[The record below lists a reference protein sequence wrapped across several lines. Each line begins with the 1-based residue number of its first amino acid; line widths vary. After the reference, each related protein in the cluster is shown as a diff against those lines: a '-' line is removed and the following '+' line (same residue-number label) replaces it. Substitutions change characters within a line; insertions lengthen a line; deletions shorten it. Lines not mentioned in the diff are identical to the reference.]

1 MSAVYCEICGSEI
14 RDDVYF
20 IRVDASELKVCK
32 SCTRHG
38 TLVRRVR
45 VEQVLEEGRKLKSA
59 SVASPAAMSSAV
71 IRRRPR
77 IYDEM
82 ERVLEE
88 EAEIPEDFGR
98 LVKSARERL
107 GWKQAELA
115 RRINEKQSV
124 IRKIET
130 GEIIPTKE
138 LREKL
143 KRALNLHF

>member
-1 MSAVYCEICGSEI
+1 VSAVYCEICGSEI

-32 SCTRHG
+32 YCARHG

-45 VEQVLEEGRKLKSA
+45 VERVLEEGRKLKSA
-59 SVASPAAMSSAV
+59 SVASAVSSAV
-71 IRRRPR
+71 VRRRPR

-130 GEIIPTKE
+130 GEIIPTRE
-138 LREKL
+138 LLEKL

>member
-1 MSAVYCEICGSEI
+1 VSAVYCEICGSEI

-32 SCTRHG
+32 SCARHG

-45 VEQVLEEGRKLKSA
+45 VERVLEEGRKLKSA
-59 SVASPAAMSSAV
+59 SVASAVSSAV
-71 IRRRPR
+71 VRRRPR

>member
-32 SCTRHG
+32 YCARHG

-45 VEQVLEEGRKLKSA
+45 V
-59 SVASPAAMSSAV
+59 
-71 IRRRPR
+71 
-77 IYDEM
+77 

-88 EAEIPEDFGR
+88 EAEIPEDFGK

-124 IRKIET
+124 SRKIET

>member
-32 SCTRHG
+32 YCARHG

-45 VEQVLEEGRKLKSA
+45 VERVLEEERKLKSA
-59 SVASPAAMSSAV
+59 SVASAVSSAV
-71 IRRRPR
+71 VRRRPR

-82 ERVLEE
+82 ERALEE

>member
-32 SCTRHG
+32 YCARHG

-45 VEQVLEEGRKLKSA
+45 VERVLEEGRKLKSA
-59 SVASPAAMSSAV
+59 SVASAVSSAV
-71 IRRRPR
+71 VRRRPR
-77 IYDEM
+77 IYEEM

-130 GEIIPTKE
+130 GEIIPTRE
-138 LREKL
+138 LLEKL
-143 KRALNLHF
+143 KHALNLHF

>member
-1 MSAVYCEICGSEI
+1 VSAVYCEICGSEI

-32 SCTRHG
+32 YCARHG

-45 VEQVLEEGRKLKSA
+45 VERVLEEGRKLKSA
-59 SVASPAAMSSAV
+59 SVASAVSSAV
-71 IRRRPR
+71 VRRRPR
-77 IYDEM
+77 IYEEM

-130 GEIIPTKE
+130 GEIIPTRE
-138 LREKL
+138 LLEKL
-143 KRALNLHF
+143 KHALNLHF

>member
-1 MSAVYCEICGSEI
+1 VSAVYCEICGSEI

-32 SCTRHG
+32 YCARHG

-45 VEQVLEEGRKLKSA
+45 VERVLEEGRKLKSA
-59 SVASPAAMSSAV
+59 SVASAV
-71 IRRRPR
+71 SGAVVRRRPR

-143 KRALNLHF
+143 KHALNLHF

>member
-32 SCTRHG
+32 YCARHG

-45 VEQVLEEGRKLKSA
+45 VERVLEEGRKLKSA
-59 SVASPAAMSSAV
+59 SVASAVSSAV
-71 IRRRPR
+71 VRRRPR

-88 EAEIPEDFGR
+88 EAEIPEDFGK

-138 LREKL
+138 LWEKL
-143 KRALNLHF
+143 KRVLDIHF

>member
-32 SCTRHG
+32 YCARHG

-45 VEQVLEEGRKLKSA
+45 VERVLEEGRKLKSA
-59 SVASPAAMSSAV
+59 SVASAATVSAV
-71 IRRRPR
+71 VRRRPR

>member
-20 IRVDASELKVCK
+20 IRVNASELKVCK
-32 SCTRHG
+32 SCARHG

-45 VEQVLEEGRKLKSA
+45 VERVLEEGRKLKSA
-59 SVASPAAMSSAV
+59 SVASAVSSAV
-71 IRRRPR
+71 VRRRPR

-130 GEIIPTKE
+130 GEIIPTRE
-138 LREKL
+138 LLEKL

>member
-32 SCTRHG
+32 YCARHG

-45 VEQVLEEGRKLKSA
+45 VERVLEERRKLKSA
-59 SVASPAAMSSAV
+59 SVASAVNSAV
-71 IRRRPR
+71 VRRRPR
-77 IYDEM
+77 IYEEM

>member
-32 SCTRHG
+32 YCARHG

-45 VEQVLEEGRKLKSA
+45 VERVLEEGRKLKSA
-59 SVASPAAMSSAV
+59 SVASAVSSAV
-71 IRRRPR
+71 VRRRPR

-88 EAEIPEDFGR
+88 EAEIPEDFGK

-138 LREKL
+138 MLEKL

>member
-14 RDDVYF
+14 REDVYF

-32 SCTRHG
+32 SCARHG

-45 VEQVLEEGRKLKSA
+45 VERVLEEGRKLKSA
-59 SVASPAAMSSAV
+59 SVASAVSSAIV
-71 IRRRPR
+71 RRRPR

-107 GWKQAELA
+107 GWKPVSYTHL
-115 RRINEKQSV
+115 
-124 IRKIET
+124 T
-130 GEIIPTKE
+130 LPTN
-138 LREKL
+138 REV
-143 KRALNLHF
+143 

>member
-14 RDDVYF
+14 QGDVYF
-20 IRVDASELKVCK
+20 IKVDASELRVCR
-32 SCTRHG
+32 SCARCG
-38 TLVRRVR
+38 TLLRRVKVEKMLEEEQRKHREASVVRRISVR
-45 VEQVLEEGRKLKSA
+45 TA
-59 SVASPAAMSSAV
+59 
-71 IRRRPR
+71 R